1 MRAAG
6 VLTALALLLAPVP
19 MPGARAQPDDDRAEI
34 QALLDRR
41 AEAFFER
48 DRTAFMATIAPG
60 ADAFRARQARLWR
73 YSADVPFES
82 YRLIADWARYGDLA
96 RPSDRRRYPDAE
108 AIVIPL
114 TQERYQIRRF
124 DEVEAVED
132 VYFTFVERDGQ
143 WLIVDD
149 TDLDD
154 AGFLSV
160 RHAWDLAP
168 LTDIRSDHFLGLGP
182 PCDGGLG
189 SCANESLLGIA
200 EEALARLDSSWTR
213 PWNDR
218 VILIVPP
225 SGSALTRML
234 QATFDPNDFV
244 AFAYSTVDPDE
255 LHYSGDRIIVNPAVM
270 AGRPHAD
277 VLRILAHELL
287 HVATRDVAGPFIP
300 LFVDEGLAEYAGYG
314 GTPGL
319 GYFDAVVAAG
329 LFDGKLP
336 EDFEFSTGT
345 GDDIYLSYQKAQSAV
360 RYFIRRWGLERF
372 TRFYSRLG
380 RARLTPGLATWHV
393 DRTLK
398 KVIGMRL
405 GGFEKAWASSI
416 RSK

>member
-1 MRAAG
+1 MRAVG
-6 VLTALALLLAPVP
+6 VVVALALLLAPVRIP
-19 MPGARAQPDDDRAEI
+19 EARAQPDDDRAEI

-41 AEAFFER
+41 AEAFLER
-48 DRTAFMATIAPG
+48 DRATFMATIDPG
-60 ADAFRARQARLWR
+60 AHAFRIRQARAWR
-73 YSADVPFES
+73 YSTDVPLES
-82 YRLIADWARYGDLA
+82 YRLVADWARYGDLA

-124 DEVEAVED
+124 DEAEAVED
-132 VYFTFVERDGQ
+132 VYFTFVERDGE
-143 WLIVDD
+143 WLIGND

-154 AGFLSV
+154 VGFLSV
-160 RHAWDLAP
+160 RHAWDLAS
-168 LTDIRSDHFLGLGP
+168 LTTIRSDHFLGLGP
-182 PCDGGLG
+182 PCGGSLG
-189 SCANESLLGIA
+189 SCANESLLAIA
-200 EEALARLDSSWTR
+200 EEALARLERSWTR

-225 SGSALTRML
+225 SGGALRRML

-244 AFAYSTVDPDE
+244 AFAYFTVDPDE

-270 AGRPHAD
+270 ARRPHAD

-287 HVATRDVAGPFIP
+287 HVATRDVAGPFVP

-319 GYFDAVVAAG
+319 GYFDAAVAAG

-372 TRFYSRLG
+372 TRFYGRLG

-416 RSK
+416 GG